1 VAGADKRQRKKDNAR
16 AAREAREAAL
26 RRQRQR
32 KTGIRIGVLVALFAI
47 VVGLFAV
54 LGGDDKN
61 DQPNASASTTS
72 TTFGF
77 DPAKTYATIS
87 TNYGPIVIEM
97 DTKNAPKGSARF
109 IKLAKQGFYD
119 GLTWHRAA
127 KDFVIQGGDPKGDGT
142 GGAGNP
148 IVAEVPTD
156 HYPVGSLAAA
166 KAGNDPAGTFDSQ
179 FFIVTGSGGATLPN
193 DYARFGKV
201 VSGIENAQTIEGLAP
216 ASGDGAPT
224 QKATIDKIVITEP
237 KTGSST
243 TAGDASTATSS
254 TTK

>member
-1 VAGADKRQRKKDNAR
+1 VAGATKRQRKKDNAR

-54 LGGDDKN
+54 LGNNDDN
-61 DQPNASASTTS
+61 NASTTTS
-72 TTFGF
+72 TTFAF

-119 GLTWHRAA
+119 GLTWHRAS

-166 KAGNDPAGTFDSQ
+166 KGSNDPAGTFDSQ
-179 FFIVTGSGGATLPN
+179 FFIVTGSKGATLPN

-216 ASGDGAPT
+216 TGSPYNGDGPPT

-243 TAGDASTATSS
+243 TASDATSTTS